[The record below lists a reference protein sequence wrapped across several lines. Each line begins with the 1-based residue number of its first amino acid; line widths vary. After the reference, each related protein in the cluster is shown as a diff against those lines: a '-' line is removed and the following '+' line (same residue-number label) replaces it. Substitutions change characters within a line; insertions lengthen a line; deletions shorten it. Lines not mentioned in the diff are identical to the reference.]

1 MFGVI
6 KDPSAAPPLYRE
18 TSLNPKSSARIKIIL
33 GLVSLI
39 VFESG
44 PFCQFED
51 PTDKTGFVIFKIW
64 GSAQTTIFTL
74 LFQITNDNTR
84 KNVRVLNNRFIFYL
98 MTIKEFIQV
107 LLAQNIH
114 NWLQSVLDTLLE
126 LLLHRRLHQQG
137 ILVHTLHN
145 QYILLD

>member
-33 GLVSLI
+33 GLVSFI

-44 PFCQFED
+44 PFCQFEE
-51 PTDKTGFVIFKIW
+51 PTDKTGFVISKIF

-107 LLAQNIH
+107 LLVQNIH
-114 NWLQSVLDTLLE
+114 NCLQSVHDTLLE
-126 LLLHRRLHQQG
+126 LLLHHKLHLQD